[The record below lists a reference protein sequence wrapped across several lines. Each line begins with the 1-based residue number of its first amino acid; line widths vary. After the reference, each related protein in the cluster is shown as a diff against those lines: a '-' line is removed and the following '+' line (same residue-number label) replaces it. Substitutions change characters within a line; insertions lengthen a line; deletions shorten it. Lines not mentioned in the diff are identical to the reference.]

1 MKSLTMRSRTSATS
15 SAAPEHA
22 PYSATLEPALPFP
35 PMFSVSC
42 HWADPWL
49 VSSAT
54 RTGTRHTTQGAP
66 TDDALLVTRCGPHVL
81 MAVADGAGDHR
92 ATRSA
97 EGAARAVAT
106 AAAAAHR
113 SWPVYGADSQ
123 LLVEALAA
131 AHVDLVGRAA
141 HDRIDP
147 TAFATTLTLVL
158 LAGNRIVSARV
169 GDGSLYTWD
178 GRQLARF
185 CSAPLAET
193 ATPMLTQP
201 DWRDWLAT
209 ADQER
214 SFVQGLVLCSDGADD
229 FFLDDAV
236 AGPGRAPSAAMFKG
250 LSDFC
255 DQYGPTAAVSYAMQ
269 MLNKPDWARRTGDDR
284 SFIFALKP
292 QSVKATPHARLPG

>member
-1 MKSLTMRSRTSATS
+1 MQARHAVSKTRGKAYGRTGLEV
-15 SAAPEHA
+15 API
-22 PYSATLEPALPFP
+22 FG
-35 PMFSVSC
+35 
-42 HWADPWL
+42 L
-49 VSSAT
+49 VSAGT
-54 RTGTRHTTQGAP
+54 RTGTRHTGLGAP
-66 TDDALLVTRCGPHVL
+66 TDDALLVTHCGPHIL
-81 MAVADGAGDHR
+81 LAIADGAGDPR

-106 AAAAAHR
+106 ATAAANR

-131 AHVDLVGRAA
+131 AHVNLVGRAQ
-141 HDRIDP
+141 HEGLDP
-147 TAFATTLTLVL
+147 AVFATTLTLVL

-178 GRQLARF
+178 GKKLARF
-185 CSAPLAET
+185 CTVPLPET

-201 DWRDWLAT
+201 DWRTWMAT

-214 SFVQGLVLCSDGADD
+214 PFVQGLVLCSDGADD
-229 FFLDDAV
+229 FFLDDA
-236 AGPGRAPSAAMFKG
+236 GSGRGRAPSASMFKG

-255 DQYGPTAAVSYAMQ
+255 DQYGPTAGVSYAMQ
-269 MLNKPDWARRTGDDR
+269 MLNNPDWARRTGDDR

-292 QSVKATPHARLPG
+292 QSAKATPNARLPR